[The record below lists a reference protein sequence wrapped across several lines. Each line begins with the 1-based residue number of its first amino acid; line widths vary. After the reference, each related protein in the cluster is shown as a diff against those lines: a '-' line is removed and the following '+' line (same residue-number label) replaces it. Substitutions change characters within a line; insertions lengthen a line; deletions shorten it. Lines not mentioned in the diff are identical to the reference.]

1 MSILFALQT
10 FDSEEI
16 VPLNADTSD
25 VLRVLSN
32 LCIQAHQQLIRIVE
46 DRLQSIIGGAASH
59 LRSSHFLFLFIFLHF
74 LTFSHPYTLS
84 VPALLESET
93 IGFSSSSS
101 KLVASR
107 KRANS
112 DPRVVGGEMASL
124 LRELGA
130 LHAALTRQ
138 ALPTTQMEQVFHEL
152 AYHIAATALNN
163 LLLRK
168 DMCSCSRGMQIR

>member
-1 MSILFALQT
+1 M
-10 FDSEEI
+10 
-16 VPLNADTSD
+16 
-25 VLRVLSN
+25 
-32 LCIQAHQQLIRIVE
+32 
-46 DRLQSIIGGAASH
+46 
-59 LRSSHFLFLFIFLHF
+59 
-74 LTFSHPYTLS
+74 
-84 VPALLESET
+84 
-93 IGFSSSSS
+93 
-101 KLVASR
+101 ASR

-112 DPRVVGGEMASL
+112 DPRVLGGDSASMASL

-152 AYHIAATALNN
+152 TYHIAATALNN